1 MVAKESIKKCN
12 DSSKWDPKWLPI
24 NPPRKFHVNTT
35 MHCVPKCD
43 AGTGSVIIMGCGVS
57 NSEVAK

>member
-1 MVAKESIKKCN
+1 MVAKEAIKKCN

-43 AGTGSVIIMGCGVS
+43 AGAGRWAVEFLTPR
-57 NSEVAK
+57 